1 MITTKD
7 DISSSNTSHDHHMP
21 PRRRHAVVDIDPY
34 NLHNKDASDLLS
46 STSWASSSPPS
57 SELQNDDDTN
67 RLESSQH
74 PANLQSF
81 DIDVDDQVNR
91 VLVVDD
97 DKVARQVLAKLLEQL
112 GFEVKA
118 VEGGRQA
125 LEVLREEGSK
135 YRLLLVDVL
144 MPDMDGLQLLKIFR
158 QAYSED
164 MPIIMVSSSEDPD
177 TINQCFQSGAEDFL
191 QKPVQLEIL
200 KRRVNMC
207 LEDRMRRR
215 KEKAYQEMLKN
226 ERINRK
232 KLTLRVKEQEKE
244 LEQIKSQMSSAV
256 ETPMQVVM
264 KTIADLMEGKYSME
278 NYKGALIAILRSL
291 GSKDL
296 YKPVFSNLLKK
307 GEIDDSTRRWLQTEF
322 MNEDTSKSSN
332 SPTTPS
338 SPEKLSPSSSASSF
352 PSNTTNEKTST
363 ATTTVSLKP
372 LTPHHH
378 HHPLNEQQTSL
389 LHKQVDDIVTKPIPE
404 DIGANTFNAMKY
416 TSDELI
422 QFVVHMFESLGLI
435 DIFQI
440 PPTEIVNLLQVVKN
454 SYKENPYHN
463 FTHAVDVTQFVYH
476 CLLIDKISAMF
487 TPLEKFALI
496 FAGTMHDVCHPGV
509 NNNYLINVKDELALI
524 YNDVSILE
532 NHHASQAFYILRK
545 HNICS
550 GLTKDEF
557 REFRRL
563 VINTILSTDM
573 SHHFEILT
581 KFQTRLQTGVTL
593 SKESKEDKLQLMGVI
608 LKCSDVSN
616 AVRPFPISEQWA
628 NLVLEE
634 FFRQGDSERERG
646 LPISPLMDR
655 RTVDRPKSQLNF
667 IDYIAAPL
675 FNALFTF
682 CPSLKSTVGETLL
695 KNRSLWEERALAT
708 TSSHHHPQTPPRT
721 SSYHHHRTGSGMGNN
736 QDSTTTTTAHTDQ
749 TIGASSPI
757 SSKGTTFSL
766 SEGSFEP
773 KSATTTTTAIPVLM
787 GTLPEHL
794 AKAKG
799 FTILLVDDES
809 QQFAKQV
816 LPSIQAL
823 SYTCITTTPSQATT
837 QIKSTKADIIILN
850 YDLDHIT
857 ELVPKIRLVNPIIP
871 IITISST
878 PIQTDW
884 CQASFVRPVNI
895 VDLLHSIEHHIEV
908 ALDKVEPIDM
918 EVALEQ
924 TGGEEEFLY
933 EMLDELITAGKE
945 QIDKIKQS
953 IETHDWATMELN
965 SHSLKG
971 SSAQLACKPLSQSA
985 LAVETAAKNQ
995 SDTNIQAKVSLIEK
1009 RLNDLANFVQKKRQ

>member
-7 DISSSNTSHDHHMP
+7 SINNTSLDHQHHVP

-34 NLHNKDASDLLS
+34 NLHHKDASELITS
-46 STSWASSSPPS
+46 ASWASTSPPTS
-57 SELQNDDDTN
+57 NLQHDDTN
-67 RLESSQH
+67 KLESTQN
-74 PANLQSF
+74 PPNLQSL
-81 DIDVDDQVNR
+81 DIDVDDKVNR

-97 DKVARQVLAKLLEQL
+97 DRVARQVLTKLLEQL

-226 ERINRK
+226 ERISRK

-264 KTIADLMEGKYSME
+264 KTIADLMEGKYSVE

-322 MNEDTSKSSN
+322 MNEDTSKSSS
-332 SPTTPS
+332 SPTTP
-338 SPEKLSPSSSASSF
+338 EKISQPSSASSF
-352 PSNTTNEKTST
+352 PTTTNEKTQTAST
-363 ATTTVSLKP
+363 LSLKP
-372 LTPHHH
+372 PSPHLY
-378 HHPLNEQQTSL
+378 HPLNEQQTSL
-389 LHKQVDDIVTKPIPE
+389 LHKQVDDIVTKAIPE
-404 DIGANTFNAMKY
+404 DLGSHTFNAMKY

-435 DIFQI
+435 DTFQI

-454 SYKENPYHN
+454 SYRENPYHN

-476 CLLIDKISAMF
+476 CLLVDKISAMF

-509 NNNYLINVKDELALI
+509 NNNYLINIKDELALV
-524 YNDVSILE
+524 YNDVSVLE

-545 HNICS
+545 HNICA

-616 AVRPFPISEQWA
+616 AVRPFPTSEQWA

-682 CPSLKSTVGETLL
+682 CPSLKATVGETLQ
-695 KNRSLWEERALAT
+695 KNRSLWEERALA
-708 TSSHHHPQTPPRT
+708 SSHHQQQQQQQLLT
-721 SSYHHHRTGSGMGNN
+721 SLPSHQQRTGTSGMGNTQQESHQN
-736 QDSTTTTTAHTDQ
+736 TDQ
-749 TIGASSPI
+749 VLVSSSSAAAS
-757 SSKGTTFSL
+757 T
-766 SEGSFEP
+766 SEGP
-773 KSATTTTTAIPVLM
+773 KSSTTTTAIPVLM

-799 FTILLVDDES
+799 FTILLIDDES
-809 QQFAKQV
+809 QQFAKQI

-823 SYTCITTTPSQATT
+823 SYTCITTTPSQATS
-837 QIKSTKADIIILN
+837 QIKTSKADIIILN
-850 YDLDHIT
+850 YDLEHIS
-857 ELVPKIRLVNPIIP
+857 ELVPKIRLTNPSIP

-884 CQASFVRPVNI
+884 CQASFVRPVNV

-918 EVALEQ
+918 EIALEQ

-933 EMLDELITAGKE
+933 EMLDELITAGRE

-953 IETHDWATMELN
+953 IETRDWANMELN

-995 SDTNIQAKVSLIEK
+995 NDTNIQAKVSLIEK